1 MSLGIGFHSNG
12 TISEGTAQSRV
23 GSSVTVLHFG
33 HILTTSLIWRIVRAQ
48 AGPLQHRA
56 AKCVQRGTFRPTA
69 LTSTLA
75 NKTGYIEVRVRGV
88 SITLMKPQPNDAEGE

>member
-1 MSLGIGFHSNG
+1 MSLGIGFRSNG
-12 TISEGTAQSRV
+12 TISEGTAQ
-23 GSSVTVLHFG
+23 SSVTVLHFG

-75 NKTGYIEVRVRGV
+75 NKTGYIEAWPRGV
-88 SITLMKPQPNDAEGE
+88 SITLMKPKPTPTEGS